1 MNTLGHIAEP
11 LEGRTLWS
19 AAPVPVGH
27 LLPLAKPVV
36 AELVASVAFS
46 NNAATASHA
55 PAVEGD
61 GIAAAT
67 PAVTFEKTSNGF
79 SDEVIETDRSGRA
92 AELTLKATA
101 AGEFASGGSSIAGVF
116 FDGHTDV
123 ASKTSAGNWGDG
135 AAAGTLHL
143 SFQDPQPGAGMRQAD
158 DDADDDMDDAEEEG
172 GEADGE
178 GSVHAAATSDVTAV

>member
-1 MNTLGHIAEP
+1 VNTQGHIVEP
-11 LEGRTLWS
+11 LECRTLWS
-19 AAPVPVGH
+19 AAPVAAGH
-27 LLPLAKPVV
+27 LLPLARPVV

-46 NNAATASHA
+46 SNAAPASQGL
-55 PAVEGD
+55 AVEGD
-61 GIAAAT
+61 RIAAAT
-67 PAVTFEKTSNGF
+67 LTVTFEKTPDGF
-79 SDEVIETDRSGRA
+79 SDEGIATDRGGDV

-123 ASKTSAGNWGDG
+123 AGKTIAGSWSDG

-143 SFQDPQPGAGMRQAD
+143 SFQDAQPGAGMRQAD

-172 GEADGE
+172 GDADGE
-178 GSVHAAATSDVTAV
+178 GSVHAAATSDTTAL